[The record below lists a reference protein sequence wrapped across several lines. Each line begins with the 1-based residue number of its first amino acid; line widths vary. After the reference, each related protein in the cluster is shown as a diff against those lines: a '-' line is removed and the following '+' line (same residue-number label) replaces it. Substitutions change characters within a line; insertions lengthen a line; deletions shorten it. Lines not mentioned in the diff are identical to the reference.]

1 MLLAQAKLAL
11 VFARIMNANRFRVQA
26 TVITTINYN
35 CNMCI
40 VQASGLPARSK
51 TMFIVQGNGI
61 YQNAPLHDFPKGY
74 GS

>member
-1 MLLAQAKLAL
+1 MLLTKAKLAL
-11 VFARIMNANRFRVQA
+11 VFARIINANRLNVQA
-26 TVITTINYN
+26 TVITIINYN
-35 CNMCI
+35 CNMFI

-51 TMFIVQGNGI
+51 TMFIVQGTGM